1 MFQNFPIYKRD
12 FVLKDVMEKPE
23 DQRANHLLFV
33 AVLQRNRSYQAL
45 KCSMFKL
52 QEIFNTET
60 ISQIIFTELMV

>member
-1 MFQNFPIYKRD
+1 
-12 FVLKDVMEKPE
+12 MEKPE

-60 ISQIIFTELMV
+60 IS